1 MKHILFYCEKTFT
14 DHIIAVYFFNARGN
28 KLEKTPLGM
37 LRSLLYQLLDQDPLL
52 CERFIPM
59 FLDKQKKH
67 ENGWEWQVGELKS
80 FLLSEMKKFQSKP
93 LLLLIDALDECDES
107 EVREVIVFLESLSM
121 NAVGAK
127 ITLNIC
133 LSSRHYPNISM
144 EKRLE
149 LIVEEEKGHDQDIA
163 KYVQHKL
170 RIRDKE
176 IEEELLQKAAH
187 IFLWVVLVVEMLN
200 QVFDH
205 GKVRAMQRKLG
216 EVPSDLDEVFGTLL
230 DKDNPDKQETILILQ
245 WVLFAGRLL
254 KPEELYFAVLA
265 GTEPE
270 ELGAW
275 NRSKDTNEVIKR
287 FITSTSKGLIE
298 IRKGRTETVQFIHES
313 VKDFLLRNKRLQ
325 TLDPTLKPYV
335 IGASHDR
342 LIACCMSYIAMKEL
356 EPFGTDRLH
365 IEMGLALNYPFLEYV
380 STYVLYHAE
389 EAQVG
394 CIAQQALVRRLQQ
407 PHREFERLR
416 SFHDFLKGWNAS
428 YGMGAGLLYALSF
441 HGYYELVQMVLL
453 EKGAN
458 VNAQGGHYG
467 TALQA
472 ASYKGHDQ
480 VVQRLLEKGA
490 DVNAQGGHYGN
501 ALQAASV
508 EGHDQVV
515 QRLLEKGA
523 DVNAQGG
530 YYGTALQAA
539 SAGGHDQIV
548 QRLLEKGADVNAQ
561 GGEYG
566 NALQA
571 ASYWGPRP
579 DRPVAAREGGRR
591 QRARRRVRQRAAGG
605 FVRATTRSSSGCSRK
620 GPTSTR
626 REDTTAT
633 RYRRLRLRATTRSS
647 SGCSRRAPTSTRK
660 EDYGNALQ
668 AASVEGHDADR
679 PAAARE
685 GGRRQRAR
693 RSTTATRYRRLLQGP
708 RPDRPA
714 AAREGGRRQR
724 ARRTSTATR
733 CMRLPMR
740 VRPDR
745 PAAARGGGRR
755 QRARRGVQQRAAGG
769 FVSRATSRSS
779 SGCSRRGPTSTRRRT
794 VRQRTVGGFGQGH
807 DQVVQR
813 LLEKGADVK
822 AQGGLYGS
830 ALQAASSVATTRSSS
845 GCSITVAMPEQ
856 LPEFA
861 KDEGIL
867 RHRQG
872 WQAMGQE
879 GEGMGKR
886 KRQRS

>member
-1 MKHILFYCEKTFT
+1 MKHTLFYCEKTFT

-67 ENGWEWQVGELKS
+67 ENRWEWQVGELKS

-107 EVREVIVFLESLSM
+107 EIREVIVFLESLSM

-163 KYVQHKL
+163 KYVQHRL

-254 KPEELYFAVLA
+254 KPEELYFAVLT

-298 IRKGRTETVQFIHES
+298 VRKGHTETVQFIHES

-342 LIACCMSYIAMKEL
+342 LITCCMSYIAMKEL
-356 EPFGTDRLH
+356 EPLATDRSH
-365 IEMGLALNYPFLEYV
+365 IKMVLALNYPFLEYV

-416 SFHDFLKGWNAS
+416 SFHDVFQEWNAS
-428 YGMGAGLLYALSF
+428 YGMGVGLLYTLSF

-453 EKGAN
+453 EKGAD

-472 ASYKGHDQ
+472 ASKQGHGQ
-480 VVQRLLEKGA
+480 IVQRLLEKGA

-501 ALQAASV
+501 ALVAASVRVHDQIVQRLLEKGADVNAQGGLYGNALQAASVEGHDQIVQRLLEKGADVNAQGGHYGTALQAASKQGHDQIVQRLLEKGADVNAQGGHYGNALVAASVRVHDQIVQRLLEKGANVNAQGGQYGTALQAASKRGHGQIVQRLLEKGADVNAQGGEYGNALYAASV

-523 DVNAQGG
+523 DVNAQEGK
-530 YYGTALQAA
+530 YGTALQAA
-539 SAGGHDQIV
+539 SVRGADQIV

-561 GGEYG
+561 GGKYG
-566 NALQA
+566 TALQA
-571 ASYWGPRP
+571 ASY
-579 DRPVAAREGGRR
+579 
-591 QRARRRVRQRAAGG
+591 
-605 FVRATTRSSSGCSRK
+605 
-620 GPTSTR
+620 
-626 REDTTAT
+626 
-633 RYRRLRLRATTRSS
+633 
-647 SGCSRRAPTSTRK
+647 
-660 EDYGNALQ
+660 
-668 AASVEGHDADR
+668 H
-679 PAAARE
+679 
-685 GGRRQRAR
+685 
-693 RSTTATRYRRLLQGP
+693 
-708 RPDRPA
+708 
-714 AAREGGRRQR
+714 
-724 ARRTSTATR
+724 
-733 CMRLPMR
+733 
-740 VRPDR
+740 
-745 PAAARGGGRR
+745 
-755 QRARRGVQQRAAGG
+755 
-769 FVSRATSRSS
+769 
-779 SGCSRRGPTSTRRRT
+779 
-794 VRQRTVGGFGQGH
+794 GH
-807 DQVVQR
+807 DQIVQR
-813 LLEKGADVK
+813 LLDRRGYAGT
-822 AQGGLYGS
+822 APGI
-830 ALQAASSVATTRSSS
+830 
-845 GCSITVAMPEQ
+845 C
-856 LPEFA
+856 
-861 KDEGIL
+861 EGRGDSTAPARL
-867 RHRQG
+867 AG
-872 WQAMGQE
+872 NGQE

-886 KRQRS
+886 KRRRF